1 MTRRIAIA
9 AVLSICIVSAAAA
22 QPNADSVAQRAID
35 VLAGPAWN
43 DARYFAFTFAV
54 ERDGK
59 NVAAWAQRWDR
70 FTGDYR
76 VSGKNREGED
86 VLVIM
91 NTNTKEGKAWKN
103 GQPVADPAELLTF
116 GYRRFINDTYWLL
129 MGFKSFDPGVS
140 REYAGEKTDAAGNVY
155 DVVRFSFDKVGLT
168 PGDVYWMW
176 VNRKTGL
183 VDQWHMKLEGSK
195 PEEEPGVIIFHDYK
209 RFGGLQISTRREFQG
224 KGQFVVLND
233 ITVAKDVP
241 AGAFATP

>member
-9 AVLSICIVSAAAA
+9 AILSACIVFAASA
-22 QPNADSVAQRAID
+22 QPTADAVAQRAID

-43 DARYFAFTFAV
+43 DARYFAFTFDV
-54 ERDGK
+54 EREGK
-59 NVAAWAQRWDR
+59 IVVSYPQRWDR

-86 VLVIM
+86 VLVVM
-91 NTNTKEGKAWKN
+91 NINTKEGKAWKN
-103 GQPVADPAELLTF
+103 GQAVADPKDLLTF

-140 REYAGEKTDAAGNVY
+140 REYAGEKSDAGGNVY
-155 DVVRFSFDKVGLT
+155 DVVQFSFDKVGLT

-195 PEEEPGVIIFHDYK
+195 PEDEAGVVLFHDYE
-209 RFGGLQISTRREFQG
+209 RFGGLQISTRREIQG
-224 KGQFVVLND
+224 KGQFILLND
-233 ITVAKDVP
+233 IVVAKSVP
-241 AGAFATP
+241 KGAFSE